1 MNGRTLVARRSGV
14 DVRSGTGGAHGTF
27 GELLQGALPG
37 EVYFL
42 VTFPI
47 TRCSRAW
54 FRFDQDGP
62 LRVFP
67 SHKVKSLRLARA
79 MLDAH
84 GTGEGGTLVLDS
96 DLPIGKGLSSSS
108 ADLVATARAVGSVL
122 GLDAS
127 PTAVEG
133 WLRPIEPT
141 DGVMHPGIV
150 VFEHRAVR
158 LRAPLGVLPATV
170 VLAVDEGGL
179 LDTVA
184 FNQRPKH
191 YSDDEMSEYEVLV
204 RTLSGAVR
212 DGDLPVVGAVASRS
226 AILNQRLVPKRNLDA
241 MLRLADEI
249 GALGVVCAHS
259 GTMLGLLLAEGDADH
274 QRKLAAARAACMALD
289 GVTTLFRAL
298 TFEDTEHPHAL

>member
-1 MNGRTLVARRSGV
+1 MSGPTLVARRSGV
-14 DVRSGTGGAHGTF
+14 DVRSGTAEANGTF

-37 EVYFL
+37 GVDFL
-42 VTFPI
+42 VTLPI

-54 FRFDQDGP
+54 FRFDPDGP

-67 SHKVKSLRLARA
+67 SHKLKSLRLARA
-79 MLDAH
+79 MLEVH
-84 GTGEGGTLVLDS
+84 GTGTGGTLVIDC
-96 DLPIGKGLSSSS
+96 DLPIGKGLASSS
-108 ADLVATARAVGSVL
+108 ADLVATARAVGGVL

-127 PTAVEG
+127 PEAVEG

-158 LRAPLGVLPATV
+158 LRTALGMLPATV
-170 VLAVDEGGL
+170 VVAVDEGGL
-179 LDTVA
+179 LDTVR

-204 RTLSGAVR
+204 RTLSGAVH
-212 DGDLPVVGAVASRS
+212 DGDLAAVGAVATRS
-226 AILNQRLVPKRNLDA
+226 AVLNQRPVPKRNLDA
-241 MLRLADEI
+241 MRRLADEI

-259 GTMLGLLLAEGDADH
+259 GTMLGLLLAEQAAGH
-274 QRKLAAARAACMALD
+274 RRRLAAARAGCMALP
-289 GVTTLFRAL
+289 GITTLFRAL
-298 TFEDTEHPHAL
+298 TFEETEHAHAV